1 METDMAKT
9 RLSITLPLAALGLA
23 ALALPASADRG
34 RYHDVSWR
42 GGGQGVILHADA
54 GFHGD
59 GLRIRGAEPDLA
71 RLRFN
76 DRASSISISNGVWEL
91 CTDAHF
97 RGRCEIV
104 DASTPRLNAYRLNDN
119 VSSLRPVAHRDRP
132 GRGGWGRRG
141 GDLVLFQDSAQRG
154 QAIEISHDVADLSQ
168 YRFNDRASSF
178 LVTGGTWLVCE
189 HANYRGRCEVLTG
202 GAGDLKPIRMNDNIS
217 SIRAYDGWR

>member
-1 METDMAKT
+1 M
-9 RLSITLPLAALGLA
+9 
-23 ALALPASADRG
+23 
-34 RYHDVSWR
+34 
-42 GGGQGVILHADA
+42 
-54 GFHGD
+54 
-59 GLRIRGAEPDLA
+59 
-71 RLRFN
+71 
-76 DRASSISISNGVWEL
+76 
-91 CTDAHF
+91 
-97 RGRCEIV
+97 
-104 DASTPRLNAYRLNDN
+104 
-119 VSSLRPVAHRDRP
+119 AHRARP

-189 HANYRGRCEVLTG
+189 HANYRGRCEVLQG